1 MKNNDHV
8 LDILEFTFP
17 EALKYILLLR
27 VWEFESLR
35 ESFRKRERE
44 GGAWTWFA
52 VENIILK
59 TCNIVMAFR
68 GFNIKK
74 KITVAEKKSEG
85 STSCLELRC

>member
-17 EALKYILLLR
+17 EVLKYILLLR
-27 VWEFESLR
+27 VWEFER
-35 ESFRKRERE
+35 EFQKERERE
-44 GGAWTWFA
+44 GGGAWTLFA
-52 VENIILK
+52 VENIIFK

-74 KITVAEKKSEG
+74 KNTVAEKKSEG
-85 STSCLELRC
+85 STCCLELRS

>member
-17 EALKYILLLR
+17 EVLKYILLLR

-44 GGAWTWFA
+44 VGGGGH
-52 VENIILK
+52 E
-59 TCNIVMAFR
+59 R
-68 GFNIKK
+68 G
-74 KITVAEKKSEG
+74 
-85 STSCLELRC
+85 LQ